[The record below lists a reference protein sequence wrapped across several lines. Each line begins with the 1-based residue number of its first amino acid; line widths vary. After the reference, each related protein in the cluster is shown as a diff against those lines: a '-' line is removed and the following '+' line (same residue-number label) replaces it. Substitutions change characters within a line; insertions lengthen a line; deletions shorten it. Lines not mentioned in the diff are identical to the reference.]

1 MDAPTYDVVM
11 NHQVKCFGDG
21 CTTSR
26 RDAVG
31 LWLQRSPQYLGMI
44 RPVFRSKGLPDELAY
59 TAMIESGFNPLAVSR
74 AGAKGLWQF
83 MARTARLYGL
93 RVDRWVDERFDPE
106 KSTAPASSYLR
117 DLRVRYGS
125 WHLAPAAHNTRAL
138 TRDQAGTA
146 T

>member
-11 NHQVKCFGDG
+11 NHQVQFFVDRF
-21 CTTSR
+21 TTSR
-26 RDAVG
+26 RDVVG

-83 MARTARLYGL
+83 MGGAGRRFGLARVPPGDGR
-93 RVDRWVDERFDPE
+93 RPPP
-106 KSTAPASSYLR
+106 KSTAPSAE
-117 DLRVRYGS
+117 
-125 WHLAPAAHNTRAL
+125 A
-138 TRDQAGTA
+138 
-146 T
+146 